1 MTIKL
6 ITIDID
12 DTLVNTAKQVTPRV
26 KAALNEA
33 TAQGV
38 KVVLTTGRPLPGVQE
53 YLDELGLNNR
63 DDQYAVT
70 YNGGVVQTT
79 SGKALGGQELSYD
92 DYLTLREVANDLGAY
107 LQVET
112 LDAAYTTDD
121 TINYW
126 ASRENFLIKM
136 PLHVTDMAEMDPN
149 DHYVKFM
156 FIGDEADVDR
166 WREALPQA
174 IRDKYYIVKS
184 TPQHLEFMHKDAAK
198 GSGLLALAELLGIDR
213 SETMALGDQ
222 QNDLTMI
229 EAAGLGVA
237 MGNAV
242 PEVKAIA
249 DVETTTQNEDGVG
262 VAVEKWVL
270 GRDVPELAD

>member
-107 LQVET
+107 L
-112 LDAAYTTDD
+112 
-121 TINYW
+121 
-126 ASRENFLIKM
+126 
-136 PLHVTDMAEMDPN
+136 
-149 DHYVKFM
+149 
-156 FIGDEADVDR
+156 
-166 WREALPQA
+166 
-174 IRDKYYIVKS
+174 
-184 TPQHLEFMHKDAAK
+184 
-198 GSGLLALAELLGIDR
+198 
-213 SETMALGDQ
+213 
-222 QNDLTMI
+222 
-229 EAAGLGVA
+229 
-237 MGNAV
+237 
-242 PEVKAIA
+242 
-249 DVETTTQNEDGVG
+249 
-262 VAVEKWVL
+262 
-270 GRDVPELAD
+270 